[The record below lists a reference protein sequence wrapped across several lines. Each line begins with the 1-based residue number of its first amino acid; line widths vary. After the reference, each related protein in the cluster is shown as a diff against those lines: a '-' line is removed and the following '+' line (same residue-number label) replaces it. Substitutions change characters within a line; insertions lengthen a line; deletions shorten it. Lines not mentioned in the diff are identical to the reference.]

1 MKKNK
6 ITLLDCTFRDGG
18 YYCDWKFHQSIVKKY
33 LNSITQAKID
43 IVEIGFRLMPHSRFL
58 GPFAYCTDEFL
69 NSLNLPAGSS
79 YAVMINAS
87 DLINYDG
94 DISEGINFLFSKKK
108 KSLVDIVR
116 IASNPKDLKGSKE
129 IAQQLKNLGYRVFL
143 NIMQISSLDSSSLKD
158 LCIEVNSWKTIE
170 VLYFAD
176 SFGNLESNE
185 VAEIINILKK
195 SWKGPIGIHTHDNK
209 NLALAN
215 SITAIECGLQYVD
228 ATILGMGRG
237 AGNAKMEDLILE
249 VSSKGYDNYNPDHL
263 LPLVI
268 NDFSVLKNKYK
279 WGSNIYYFLSAINN
293 IHPTYIQ
300 EMLSDQR
307 YDTDQRLSALN
318 FLKEAGASSYSF
330 ENMKKAVAGTP
341 GSEKGEWSAKNWA
354 RGKDILIIG
363 SGPST
368 KSYID
373 DIIGYIKRK
382 NPVVL
387 CLNINELIPEEL
399 VTAYVASRSS
409 RLLIDSARY
418 EALSKPIIIPLSR
431 IPDELKKLFLKVTIF
446 DYGLSIKD
454 KTYEIYNNGCILDS
468 SLTINYAISV
478 ATASG
483 ANQILLTG
491 VDGYEELDPRQL
503 EMLSSLERYK
513 KLTKSLPIF
522 AITPTNYPITE
533 KSIYMSPRFDQMASL
548 LANSK
553 YFKLVCGAGNEDAE
567 EVKRLSVLY
576 TLAGAKGLDISA
588 NVDVVKACVEGIDIA
603 FELADELNIN
613 LLIRPFIM
621 VSVGMPGDHHVR
633 KSVINLDTCLQ
644 CDLCIPVCP
653 TDAIPES
660 LVVIEDKC
668 IGCGNCSAI
677 CPKPDIIHYEHNDRS
692 LRKLLPECLEA
703 GAEQIELHAAVADD
717 DSIMDEWKMVSE
729 ICTNSHIS
737 MCLDRLHLSNFAFEN
752 RIEKAKEIAKERLI
766 IQSDGYPMSGGEDDF
781 NTTLQAIATADI
793 LNKKFNMKLRKRTNT
808 LIYKKT
814 NEVNQLL
821 SGGTNSLTTKLAN
834 QAGVR
839 FQGSSIGTFAR
850 QIVKEI
856 VDSDDFYSTEKIH
869 QGYLI
874 AKELVVTSV
883 GEIDETL

>member
-1 MKKNK
+1 MNQDKL
-6 ITLLDCTFRDGG
+6 TLLDCTFRDGG
-18 YYCDWKFHQSIVKKY
+18 YYCDWNFHQSIVKKY
-33 LNSITQAKID
+33 LKSIVQAKVE
-43 IVEIGFRLMPHSRFL
+43 IVEIGFRFMPQSKFL
-58 GPFAYCTDEFL
+58 GPFAYCSDDFL
-69 NSLNLPAGSS
+69 KSLHLPSGID

-94 DISEGINFLFSKKK
+94 GVNEAINILFSEKKQ
-108 KSLVDIVR
+108 SPVSIIR
-116 IASNPKDLKGSKE
+116 IATHSKDLEGCKE
-129 IAQQLKNLGYRVFL
+129 IAKKLNTLGYRVFL
-143 NIMQISSLDSSSLKD
+143 NIMQISSLESAFISDLARKIETWDS
-158 LCIEVNSWKTIE
+158 IE

-176 SFGNLESNE
+176 SLGNMESDL
-185 VAEIINILKK
+185 VVMIIDAIKK
-195 SWKGPIGIHTHDNK
+195 EWNGPIGIHTHDNK
-209 NLALAN
+209 NQALSN
-215 SITAIECGLQYVD
+215 SLKAIEGGVTFID

-237 AGNAKMEDLILE
+237 AGNARMEDLLVEID
-249 VSSKGYDNYNPDHL
+249 SKGFGKYNPDAIF
-263 LPLVI
+263 PLVI
-268 NDFSVLKNKYK
+268 NDFSVLKNKYN
-279 WGSNIYYFLSAINN
+279 WGANIYYFLSATHN

-300 EMLSDQR
+300 EMLGDQR
-307 YDTDQRLSALN
+307 YDTDQKLSAIN
-318 FLKEAGASSYSF
+318 FLKATGASFYNF
-330 ENMKKAVAGTP
+330 ENMMKAVSGVS
-341 GSEKGEWSAKNWA
+341 GSENGEWSAKNWA

-368 KSYID
+368 KSYIKE
-373 DIIGYIKRK
+373 IIGYIKRK

-387 CLNINELIPEEL
+387 CLNINELIPNEL

-409 RLLIDSARY
+409 RLVIDSSRY
-418 EALSKPIIIPLSR
+418 KTLKKPIIMPLSR
-431 IPDELKKLFLKVTIF
+431 IPPKLKKLFLKATIL
-446 DYGLSIKD
+446 DYGLSLKD
-454 KTYEIYNNGCILDS
+454 QAFQILDNGCILDT

-491 VDGYEELDPRQL
+491 IDGYEESDPRQL
-503 EMLSSLERYK
+503 EMLSSIDRYNS
-513 KLTKSLPIF
+513 LPKSLPIF
-522 AITPTNYPITE
+522 ALTPTNYPITV
-533 KSIYMSPRFDQMASL
+533 KSIYMSPRFDQMSTL
-548 LANSK
+548 LANGK
-553 YFKLVCGAGNEDAE
+553 YFKLVCGAGNEDTE

-588 NVDVVKACVEGIDIA
+588 NVEVVKACMEGVDIA
-603 FELADELNIN
+603 FNLADEFDISLK
-613 LLIRPFIM
+613 IRPFIM

-633 KSVINLDTCLQ
+633 KSVINLDTCIK

-677 CPKPDIIHYEHNDRS
+677 CPKPDIIHYEHNERS
-692 LRKLLPECLEA
+692 LRKLLPECLNA

-717 DSIMDEWKMVSE
+717 ESIMEEWKMVSE
-729 ICTNSHIS
+729 VCTDGHIS

-752 RIEKAKEIAKERLI
+752 RVEKAKEIAKERLI
-766 IQSDGYPMSGGEDDF
+766 IQSDGYPMSGGEDDY

-808 LIYKKT
+808 LIYKKI

-850 QIVKEI
+850 QIVKDI
-856 VDSDDFYSTEKIH
+856 IDSNDFYDTEIIKK
-869 QGYLI
+869 GYLI
-874 AKELVVTSV
+874 AKELVEGSV
-883 GEIDETL
+883 GKISE